1 VPSPLGLYVHVP
13 YCRQRCSY
21 CDFYFVTGDKSP
33 APFLAA
39 VQQEIAHYAERYAER
54 STADTIYIG
63 GGTPSRLPLDD
74 TFTLLDSL
82 RTSFN
87 VTDPL
92 EVTFEVNPDD
102 CTDDYLAGL
111 RALGVDRLSLG
122 VQSFFDDD
130 LRWMNRAHTADQAVR
145 AIEGIH
151 KAGFRTF
158 SADLIMGLPDQPEE
172 YWQANVEKAVRLG
185 VPHLSTYML
194 TVEEQTPLGNQV
206 RRGLVTPATD
216 DTFEARFRFTMDYLR
231 AQGFEHYEIS
241 SFARPGHRAVHNH
254 RYWDHVNYLG
264 FGPSAHSFWW
274 DTALRQ
280 HAAASAGA
288 ERWSNLRHLN
298 RYNALLEGHTLP
310 VEERQ
315 RLSLDQLANEHLMLR
330 LRTEEGVDLDRLLSV
345 YGVDLVMEKVDDLA
359 ALEEAGMIALRGGRM
374 RLTDDGKMLA
384 DAVTERLMLR
394 DAAPP
399 RR

>member
-1 VPSPLGLYVHVP
+1 VSSPLGLYVHVP

-21 CDFYFVTGDKSP
+21 CDFYFVTGQKSP

-39 VQQEIAHYAERYAER
+39 VKEEIAHYADRYGDKVQ
-54 STADTIYIG
+54 ADTIYIG
-63 GGTPSRLPLDD
+63 GGTPSRLDLDE
-74 TFTLLDSL
+74 TFALLDAL
-82 RTSFN
+82 RTSFRI
-87 VTDPL
+87 DEPL

-122 VQSFFDDD
+122 VQSFFDAD
-130 LRWMNRAHTADQAVR
+130 LKWMNRAHTGKQADA

-206 RRGLVTPATD
+206 RRGLVTPASD
-216 DTFEARFRFTMDYLR
+216 GTFERRFRFTMDYLR
-231 AQGFEHYEIS
+231 GQGFDHYEIS

-274 DTALRQ
+274 DTALRE
-280 HAAASAGA
+280 HTLSAGGA
-288 ERWSNLRHLN
+288 ERWSNLRSLT
-298 RYNALLEGHTLP
+298 RYNALLGNHTLP

-315 RLSLDQLANEHLMLR
+315 RLTLDQLANEHLMLR
-330 LRTEEGVDLDRLLSV
+330 LRTEDGVDLDRLLHV
-345 YGVDLVMEKVDDLA
+345 YGADLVMEKVDDLA
-359 ALEEAGMIALRGGRM
+359 ALEEAGMVTLRGGRL

-394 DAAPP
+394 DPAP
-399 RR
+399 RRR